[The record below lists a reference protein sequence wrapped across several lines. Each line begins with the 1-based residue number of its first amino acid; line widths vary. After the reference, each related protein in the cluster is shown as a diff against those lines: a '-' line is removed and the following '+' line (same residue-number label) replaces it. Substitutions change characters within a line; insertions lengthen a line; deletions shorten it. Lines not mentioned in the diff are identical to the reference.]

1 MKDANMTDS
10 LLAEL
15 EQLEASAD
23 ALDEQLTHNREQQQ
37 KAANLPSSG
46 ALDAAALA
54 LEAAK
59 TAQEA
64 ATHSQKAA
72 EASLNHSHRQ
82 KEQVMELSDANFA
95 WRQAVKTAT
104 LELQASKKRFAMM
117 LGVSIFS
124 SLAAVAALGWMLYS
138 LHGKEAQFKGEVLDI
153 IQTENLLHGKQIT
166 VKVDEMAS
174 LLELLAAEVKKLGAS
189 GATLAANDAPSKA
202 PLVALQNEAPPEE
215 IAPPGETP
223 ALEAPAVEAAPGV
236 VTTLAELKPLI
247 EEIKQ
252 AQQQFLQELQTANA
266 SPASNAAQA
275 VAASSTA
282 PAVSGSGGL
291 TDAQQKQLN
300 DIGWLVRKQSKLLE
314 SIQSKLQTWP
324 AAAAPDKTAQGAHY
338 QTIQASLEE
347 LKAQM
352 NQLKSQQS
360 ALQEQVK
367 TLQTQT
373 EKLSAAPKP
382 YSYRLPN

>member
-37 KAANLPSSG
+37 KAANLPSSS

-104 LELQASKKRFAMM
+104 QELQASKKRFAMM
-117 LGVSIFS
+117 LGVSVFS

-174 LLELLAAEVKKLGAS
+174 LLELLAAEVKKLAPS
-189 GATLAANDAPSKA
+189 GAALAASDAQSKA
-202 PLVALQNEAPPEE
+202 PLVDLQNEAPPEE
-215 IAPPGETP
+215 TVPPT
-223 ALEAPAVEAAPGV
+223 EAPAVEAAPGV
-236 VTTLAELKPLI
+236 VTALAELKPLI

-252 AQQQFLQELQTANA
+252 AQHQLLQELQTPKA
-266 SPASNAAQA
+266 SPAASNATQTV
-275 VAASSTA
+275 VASPAAPAEVASS
-282 PAVSGSGGL
+282 SGL
-291 TDAQQKQLN
+291 TEAQQKQLN
-300 DIGWLVRKQSKLLE
+300 DIGWLVKKQSKLLE
-314 SIQSKLQTWP
+314 SIQAKLQTWP
-324 AAAAPDKTAQGAHY
+324 AASTQGKTAQSANY

-352 NQLKSQQS
+352 TQLKTQQS

-367 TLQTQT
+367 TLQSQT